1 METSN
6 FQALPHIVQFLE
18 IGLIKKF
25 EPAVVLDCSDM
36 SEMVSVILILLSNC
50 LLAEAALWVQP
61 HGLRHW
67 ASWRNGHHRTHE
79 RAGHPAWEHPP
90 EGSCRAGFPWWC
102 QGVHCY
108 LQETRQVRRRMIN
121 TQPKQHNQHGEW
133 KPCSMYTMWC
143 LICVFNLLCE
153 ILHNIYTIPKNA
165 GNFLVNILPIYSA
178 YTPFHIKYIYIYICI
193 ITG

>member
-1 METSN
+1 MSIL
-6 FQALPHIVQFLE
+6 ALGCFYCCKSSEISLSALNIWILIFLHILLSKTAEALDGDQQFSSLTTYCLVPW

-36 SEMVSVILILLSNC
+36 SEIVTVILTLLSNC
-50 LLAEAALWVQP
+50 LLAEAALRVQP

-90 EGSCRAGFPWWC
+90 EGSCCAGFPWWC

-121 TQPKQHNQHGEW
+121 TQPKQHNQHGE
-133 KPCSMYTMWC
+133 
-143 LICVFNLLCE
+143 
-153 ILHNIYTIPKNA
+153 
-165 GNFLVNILPIYSA
+165 
-178 YTPFHIKYIYIYICI
+178 
-193 ITG
+193 